1 MAATRVRQTRA
12 TVAAPLETVDLGR
25 WLRGVTS
32 EEYRSFTPKSGAH
45 ESHETVANNPHTF
58 ESVETI
64 GGTSMKHRYVAEV
77 LEPHRIRCVSAD
89 TRGTSMGRFPVRFRT
104 VWELSAL
111 PDGPNTALTGRIEV
125 VFPNRL
131 WLYLSALTGAPIWL
145 SRHNREETPR
155 MAESIAADAQRNG

>member
-1 MAATRVRQTRA
+1 MSATRVRTTTA
-12 TVAAPLETVDLGR
+12 TVAAPLDTVNLAR
-25 WLRGVTS
+25 WLRGLTT
-32 EEYRSFTPKSGAH
+32 EEYRSFTPESGAH
-45 ESHETVANNPHTF
+45 ESHETVAHDPHTF

-104 VWELSAL
+104 TWELSAL
-111 PDGPNTALTGRIEV
+111 PDGPNTSLSGRIEV
-125 VFPNRL
+125 GFPSRL

-145 SRHNREETPR
+145 GRHNREETPR
-155 MAESIAADAQRNG
+155 MAASIAADAHRHA